1 MDPNKERADIGT
13 AGNVRI
19 RLCKVLKAGL
29 RRKDRGGNVISW
41 PRMGEW
47 GEALG
52 GGGADSCPPH
62 PHPPGLLPASV
73 VSEWAAGPGPWTES

>member
-52 GGGADSCPPH
+52 GGG
-62 PHPPGLLPASV
+62 GRLLPPPPPPPRSPACLCGV
-73 VSEWAAGPGPWTES
+73 